1 MFFKTFP
8 DDKKC
13 KTKAYDHD
21 YKGYY
26 SLDNLLSDAVKH
38 DAESATQKWISSDHK
53 NYLDPGQT
61 NRSRGH
67 NVEDILNDSRA
78 NYIISFTFSYQIF
91 HEEHCCQRQRQNT
104 QFEPTFKFPK
114 VSSANRQIFPELL

>member
-1 MFFKTFP
+1 MEELKIFLKRTFP

-13 KTKAYDHD
+13 KTKPYDHD
-21 YKGYY
+21 YKGYN

-61 NRSRGH
+61 YRSRCH
-67 NVEDILNDSRA
+67 NVKNILNIFQE
-78 NYIISFTFSYQIF
+78 NYYIKLGVFL
-91 HEEHCCQRQRQNT
+91 
-104 QFEPTFKFPK
+104 PDFP
-114 VSSANRQIFPELL
+114 